1 MMCAVQPVMRDI
13 TNSGVNYAAAVT
25 MPYAEVLTAAKET
38 RYDIDV
44 VSARFGTGFE
54 STCQRLGAPAA
65 ARCEGGAV
73 RVHPHRPRGQCVQA
87 PGHGGVPLL
96 ALWRD
101 VPTVG
106 GAPRL

>member
-13 TNSGVNYAAAVT
+13 TNSGVNYATAVT

-73 RVHPHRPRGQCVQA
+73 RVHPHRPRRQCVQT
-87 PGHGGVPLL
+87 PGHRGVPLL
-96 ALWRD
+96 AFGRD
-101 VPTVG
+101 VPVVG

>member
-13 TNSGVNYAAAVT
+13 TNSGVNYATAVT

-54 STCQRLGAPAA
+54 STCQRLGTLQRP
-65 ARCEGGAV
+65 GAKAV
-73 RVHPHRPRGQCVQA
+73 PFVFIRTDRAGNVSKRQATAGFHFSRPRTKCPQRA
-87 PGHGGVPLL
+87 FPEY
-96 ALWRD
+96 
-101 VPTVG
+101 
-106 GAPRL
+106 